1 MDAEHHSSVPET
13 AARPALPVTNST
25 WFRKLAAIV
34 FVIFCFEIGLFLL
47 IYPWTD
53 AWTDNTLSRMARG
66 AWQVPWQ
73 RIWNDSYFR
82 GAISGTGILNLW
94 IALTELWAMFRRN

>member
-1 MDAEHHSSVPET
+1 MDAEQHTPAPESPAET
-13 AARPALPVTNST
+13 APPITSSN

-53 AWTDNTLSRMARG
+53 AWTDNTLSLLGRG
-66 AWQVPWQ
+66 DFQISWQ
-73 RIWNDSYFR
+73 RLWNDSYFR
-82 GAISGTGILNLW
+82 GAISGAGILNLW
-94 IALTELWAMFRRN
+94 IALTELWALFRK